1 MSRIHSPP
9 DRLQSIAD
17 VLGLP
22 VEIFFD
28 EPVAEDRS
36 DEPSL
41 DDLRRAFVAAAEA
54 YNRGLQ
60 RKAQSVSLS
69 GTANA

>member
-1 MSRIHSPP
+1 MSRVSSTP

-17 VLGLP
+17 VLRLP

-28 EPVAEDRS
+28 ELVAEDRS

-54 YNRGLQ
+54 YSQGLH
-60 RKAQSVSLS
+60 RKAQSVSLA
-69 GTANA
+69 GQD